1 MTKQYELLRI
11 MAELAVEEM
20 EEAKDVKSWERD
32 RRERMVRLAALLE
45 VPYHPTAQENGVPS
59 DVYLIERLA
68 QALRIG

>member
-11 MAELAVEEM
+11 MVELVIEEM
-20 EEAKDVKSWERD
+20 DAVKDTPAQD
-32 RRERMVRLAALLE
+32 RGGRMVRLAALLE